1 MKKPLFLFFFLIYC
15 SSYIYAQENRF
26 SAAERQ
32 SSNDTD
38 FTSAQNKSANDD
50 DDPGLPPNPND
61 PVPIDGGIPL
71 LLISGVLII
80 GYFRYKTQKH

>member
-26 SAAERQ
+26 SAAEKQ

-38 FTSAQNKSANDD
+38 FTSAQSKSAEDD
-50 DDPGLPPNPND
+50 DEAPNPGD
-61 PVPIDGGIPL
+61 PVPIDNDIPF
-71 LLISGVLII
+71 LLITGVLII